1 MTYTL
6 FEWAKD
12 NAEELTKS
20 QPDKVAL
27 PENASPTE
35 MKALPDEMV
44 FFQNVNI
51 LENFIKNIKYFPFK
65 ITSQCCNVLSGL

>member
-20 QPDKVAL
+20 QPDKVVL

-35 MKALPDEMV
+35 LKALPDEMV
-44 FFQNVNI
+44 FYQNVYI
-51 LENFIKNIKYFPFK
+51 LFNFIKKNLNI
-65 ITSQCCNVLSGL
+65 SL

>member
-20 QPDKVAL
+20 QPDKVVL

-35 MKALPDEMV
+35 LKALPDEMV
-44 FFQNVNI
+44 FYQNVYI
-51 LENFIKNIKYFPFK
+51 LFNFIKKTLIF
-65 ITSQCCNVLSGL
+65 VL